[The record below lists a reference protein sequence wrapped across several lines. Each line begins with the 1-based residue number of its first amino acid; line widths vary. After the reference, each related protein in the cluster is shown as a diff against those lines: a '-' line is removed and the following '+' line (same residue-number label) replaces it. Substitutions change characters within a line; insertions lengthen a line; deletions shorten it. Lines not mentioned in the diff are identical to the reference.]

1 MNPPPPILPASGSTT
16 ASANP
21 TATAASTALPPCFK
35 TSIPTWLAS
44 GWPDTTMARGPDT
57 ATLLPARD
65 QVSGMIGRPVTIASV
80 RAPVGAA
87 AVGTAGAA
95 AAPGAR
101 GVVSGGRA
109 PPQPASRAR
118 AVSRPWRMLNC
129 STLTRVRV
137 GVQLGRMRAE
147 QGARRERPGVP
158 PVIDAFLTGWSDYV
172 AYVTF

>member
-21 TATAASTALPPCFK
+21 TATAASTALPPCFR

-65 QVSGMIGRPVTIASV
+65 QVSGMIGRPVTIASA
-80 RAPVGAA
+80 RAPVAAA

-95 AAPGAR
+95 AAPPGAR

-109 PPQPASRAR
+109 PPQAASRAR

-137 GVQLGRMRAE
+137 NVYLGATRCHHD
-147 QGARRERPGVP
+147 RPGLPGPAAHRAAEP
-158 PVIDAFLTGWSDYV
+158 PH
-172 AYVTF
+172 

>member
-44 GWPDTTMARGPDT
+44 GGPDTT
-57 ATLLPARD
+57 TLLLARD
-65 QVSGMIGRPVTIASV
+65 QVSGMIGRPVTIASA

-95 AAPGAR
+95 TAPPGAR
-101 GVVSGGRA
+101 GGVSGGRA